1 VPSDSISV
9 RHWWW
14 RRYTS
19 TALSTVGVF
28 FTADERRVMWSQ
40 FVPAF
45 LGSLRADPPLTARTM
60 FRESLPVVAVLL
72 FWSVLSWPTIPGVD
86 DALRTAGL
94 AMVTLFVVVR
104 GVGLSRRVSAPVL
117 SDLGVVLREN
127 VRAALPAAGWFVAAH
142 LVAVLESLWQGLGL
156 PGLFTSPRGALV
168 RLFALTG
175 VATVG
180 QYAVAVGT
188 AAIRG
193 GLREE

>member
-1 VPSDSISV
+1 MSPYS
-9 RHWWW
+9 
-14 RRYTS
+14 
-19 TALSTVGVF
+19 LSPL
-28 FTADERRVMWSQ
+28 R
-40 FVPAF
+40 AF
-45 LGSLRADPPLTARTM
+45 LFLRADAPLTARALL
-60 FRESLPVVAVLL
+60 RESLPVVAVLF

-94 AMVTLFVVVR
+94 AMVALYVVVR
-104 GVGLSRRVSAPVL
+104 GVSLSRHVSAPVF
-117 SDLGVVLREN
+117 SDVASVLREN

-142 LVAVLESLWQGLGL
+142 LVAALESLWQGVGL

-180 QYAVAVGT
+180 LYAVAVGT
-188 AAIRG
+188 AALRG